1 MNSIL
6 RRYLFQTTP
15 NSFEYSSVP
24 AADFSVFPDCTE
36 CRPDVETPFDSKLG
50 LSTHGE
56 ERLKFV
62 PDLVK
67 LFPYDFVSSLAFVPQ
82 VIPATETVYKVSNV
96 TQPLLRAYFR
106 GCRVRQ
112 VNTSGIFV
120 EDSCTTVPR
129 WEPYGLMIQAPDELP
144 VCTTENVCIH
154 NYYNSL
160 WEWVT
165 KIDTGKENRVM
176 MMLNV
181 FRNRFGDTVKIS
193 VLPGMVVVQMLLMS
207 IVSSYQVMS
216 HKRSV
221 LLTQIW
227 AYRCQNGRMQVLYF
241 AQVTYH
247 LVTNSDI
254 YYLGLAT
261 GTLTIE
267 SVANLTF
274 CFFAFSYSFV
284 NMVKARSGE
293 QQLARHFR
301 LAWELTQ
308 LLMVTCV
315 ATALYV
321 FRLASL
327 SYIIDVNG
335 ELLRKTSSGGA
346 TLCKLR
352 DSCLVFTH
360 NLAFVL
366 TIVSLALG
374 SVAGIIAMIAHKCT
388 SNRSE
393 TSVPKSNSIILAL
406 KRRINPSIADVQEAT
421 DIGPSVSCITRGT
434 SLTPLTSFE
443 QHCLGVPFARLFTD
457 CGDIAYTTQKGI
469 RCSTVEAVLLT
480 GFLFY
485 GKYVYQAQ
493 DVVILLLARLID
505 ASMSNSHFQRPAAS
519 MDCQ

>member
-1 MNSIL
+1 
-6 RRYLFQTTP
+6 
-15 NSFEYSSVP
+15 
-24 AADFSVFPDCTE
+24 
-36 CRPDVETPFDSKLG
+36 
-50 LSTHGE
+50 
-56 ERLKFV
+56 
-62 PDLVK
+62 
-67 LFPYDFVSSLAFVPQ
+67 
-82 VIPATETVYKVSNV
+82 
-96 TQPLLRAYFR
+96 
-106 GCRVRQ
+106 
-112 VNTSGIFV
+112 
-120 EDSCTTVPR
+120 
-129 WEPYGLMIQAPDELP
+129 
-144 VCTTENVCIH
+144 
-154 NYYNSL
+154 
-160 WEWVT
+160 
-165 KIDTGKENRVM
+165 
-176 MMLNV
+176 
-181 FRNRFGDTVKIS
+181 
-193 VLPGMVVVQMLLMS
+193 MVVVQMLLMG
-207 IVSSYQVMS
+207 IVSCYQVMS

-321 FRLASL
+321 FRLTSL

-346 TLCKLR
+346 TLCKLQ
-352 DSCLVFTH
+352 DSCLAFTH
-360 NLAFVL
+360 NLALVL

-374 SVAGIIAMIAHKCT
+374 SVAGAIAMIAHKC
-388 SNRSE
+388 SNNRLQA
-393 TSVPKSNSIILAL
+393 SVSKPNSIILTL
-406 KRRINPSIADVQEAT
+406 KRRINLRIGEGAT
-421 DIGPSVSCITRGT
+421 DIGPSVTCIPRKAT
-434 SLTPLTSFE
+434 LTPLTSFE

-457 CGDIAYTTQKGI
+457 CGDIAYMTQKGI
-469 RCSTVEAVLLT
+469 RCSTVEVVLLT

-485 GKYVYQAQ
+485 GKHVYQAQ
-493 DVVILLLARLID
+493 DVVILLMARLMPRRAIRTFNVLLLRWTVNEITGRVSIPE
-505 ASMSNSHFQRPAAS
+505 ACTWYAAS
-519 MDCQ
+519 EERAVLDKAWPIA